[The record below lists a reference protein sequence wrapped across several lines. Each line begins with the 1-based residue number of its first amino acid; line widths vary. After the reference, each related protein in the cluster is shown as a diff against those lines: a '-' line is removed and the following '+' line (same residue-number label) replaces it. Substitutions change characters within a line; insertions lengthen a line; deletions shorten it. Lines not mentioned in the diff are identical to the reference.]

1 MGVYV
6 EALDG
11 KGLLIPRVWSFI
23 TKQDLDNV
31 SQVSG
36 EPMSSA
42 HSLFLLWHAT
52 ELQKTMNKVG

>member
-23 TKQDLDNV
+23 TKQDLANV
-31 SQVSG
+31 SQENGDV
-36 EPMSSA
+36 MVDA
-42 HSLFLLWHAT
+42 HCSYLVWHAEKLRT
-52 ELQKTMNKVG
+52 KLK